1 MGHLSPHPATTEPV
15 GHREDPAQPKEK
27 KRFLI
32 HKIKQCL
39 AHYKDSRKKKKRAS
53 HILAVF
59 MIVTVYIITEPL
71 KEEAPLNVSKEKNLH
86 HSLELGEKKPT
97 SS

>member
-1 MGHLSPHPATTEPV
+1 
-15 GHREDPAQPKEK
+15 
-27 KRFLI
+27 
-32 HKIKQCL
+32 
-39 AHYKDSRKKKKRAS
+39 
-53 HILAVF
+53 